1 METVNNNT
9 LAIWDATDTQH
20 KAKLRLLDTEE
31 SSEAHMAIV
40 DMNVCCAIRPAI
52 EGRLHNVVEG
62 ESFRRVYKTAYTG
75 FKASVVQLIS

>member
-9 LAIWDATDTQH
+9 LAIWDAPDKQH
-20 KAKLRLLDTEE
+20 KAKLQLLDTEE

-62 ESFRRVYKTAYTG
+62 ESFRRVYKAAYTG